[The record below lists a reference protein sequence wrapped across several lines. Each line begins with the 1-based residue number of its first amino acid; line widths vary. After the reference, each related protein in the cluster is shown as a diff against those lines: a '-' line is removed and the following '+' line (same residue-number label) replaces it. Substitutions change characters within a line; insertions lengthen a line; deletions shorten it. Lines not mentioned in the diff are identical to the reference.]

1 MFQLPREWPGY
12 IAQAGT
18 ILGGTYYVDG
28 KIVKKQG
35 RVRDHLLVL
44 FIWLYAL
51 SHQAYTAPFYKSD
64 IEEKVNN
71 DLFSMWQNL

>member
-1 MFQLPREWPGY
+1 M
-12 IAQAGT
+12 
-18 ILGGTYYVDG
+18 DG